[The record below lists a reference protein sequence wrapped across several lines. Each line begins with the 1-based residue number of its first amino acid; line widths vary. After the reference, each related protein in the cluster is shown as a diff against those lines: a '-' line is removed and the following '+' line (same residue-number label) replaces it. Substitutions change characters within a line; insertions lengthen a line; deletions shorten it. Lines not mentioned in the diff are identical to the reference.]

1 MVIKEKV
8 INIVLYMYVFILSVN
23 LLMIYYSVLNL

>member
-8 INIVLYMYVFILSVN
+8 INIVLNMYVFLLSVN

>member
-8 INIVLYMYVFILSVN
+8 INIVLYMYVFLLSVN